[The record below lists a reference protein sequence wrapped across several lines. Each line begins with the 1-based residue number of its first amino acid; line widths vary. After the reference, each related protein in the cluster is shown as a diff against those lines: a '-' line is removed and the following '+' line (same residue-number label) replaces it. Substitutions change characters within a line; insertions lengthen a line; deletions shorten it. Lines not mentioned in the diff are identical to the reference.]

1 MKKTL
6 LSFVLSMA
14 LIISMT
20 GCGTVPSA
28 ENEAPAAEPQV
39 TADVQTPAEDDGQTV
54 PAETAEPVAPEA
66 ESEAQAANYMTAY
79 RADGST
85 AILVDCGNGIWTDA
99 NGFPYILGED
109 GTLRAMVSGNL
120 YTEMPSAVE
129 PEIIR
134 QDGDRYEGLIMLEG
148 MEQTVPYEH
157 IVNKTAGFEMDYDY
171 EKFVRHSEADRER
184 FILAWDDPENPEYYL
199 EVTYSPEDA
208 ETVAAAISE
217 ELSKDYEINRSTFAL
232 DRAGSC
238 ILIDACEVKGGGYTA
253 DQMQTVDI
261 IPTADGCLI
270 ATAHYGI
277 ESSDLIGARFRAMEN
292 TLSVIDR

>member
-6 LSFVLSMA
+6 LAFVLSMA
-14 LIISMT
+14 LVLSLT

-28 ENEAPAAEPQV
+28 ENETPAAEPQ
-39 TADVQTPAEDDGQTV
+39 
-54 PAETAEPVAPEA
+54 APEA
-66 ESEAQAANYMTAY
+66 ETEAQAANFMTAY

-85 AILVDCGNGIWTDA
+85 AILVDCGNGIWVDA
-99 NGFPYILGED
+99 NGFPYELGED
-109 GTLRAMVSGNL
+109 GTLRAMGSVNL
-120 YTEMPSAVE
+120 YTEVPSAVE

-171 EKFVRHSEADRER
+171 ETFVRHSEADRER

-217 ELSKDYEINRSTFAL
+217 ELSKDYEIHRSSFAL

-238 ILIDACEVKGGGYTA
+238 ILIGASEVKGGYTA
-253 DQMQTVDI
+253 DQMQTVYI
-261 IPTADGCLI
+261 IPTDDGCLI
-270 ATAHYGI
+270 ATAHYGLD
-277 ESSDLIGARFRAMEN
+277 SADLFGVRFRAMVN

>member
-6 LSFVLSMA
+6 VA
-14 LIISMT
+14 LTIIT
-20 GCGTVPSA
+20 ALLLALAGCGKARTPES
-28 ENEAPAAEPQV
+28 EAPAAEPQE
-39 TADVQTPAEDDGQTV
+39 AASETPGPQNT
-54 PAETAEPVAPEA
+54 ETGT
-66 ESEAQAANYMTAY
+66 EAQAAYYMIAY

-99 NGFPYILGED
+99 NGFPYKLGED
-109 GTLRAMVSGNL
+109 GTLQAMFSGNL
-120 YTEMPSAVE
+120 YTEVPSAVE

-134 QDGDRYEGLIMLEG
+134 QDGDRYEGVIMLEG
-148 MEQTVPYEH
+148 VEQTVPYEH
-157 IVNKTAGFEMDYDY
+157 IANKTAGFEMDYDY

-217 ELSKDYEINRSTFAL
+217 ELSKDYEINRSSFAL

-238 ILIDACEVKGGGYTA
+238 IRIDASEVKGGGYTA
-253 DQMQTVDI
+253 DQMQTVNI
-261 IPTADGCLI
+261 IPTDDGCLI